1 MNLTKRKLNL
11 FLVSTTA
18 FIILILVMIDSDSLN
33 SLIVSYNDDFVINE
47 VNIGSSIKDN
57 NTNKSSVVTFVS
69 NLFDNNKWTFPV
81 SGNYVITTY
90 YNNSHKAIDIYSY
103 NGYGSN
109 ILSANSGTVIAAVSG
124 CVAGNISCNG
134 RRGNYVIIKHNT
146 GNYYTVYMHL
156 HSIKVKV
163 GDNVNSGSVIATMGN
178 TGQVVPV
185 PTSNNPYGGTH
196 LHFCVFIG
204 EPYNGGYAI
213 NPFSLY

>member
-47 VNIGSSIKDN
+47 VNVGSSIKDN

-90 YNNSHKAIDIYSY
+90 YNNSHNNSIYH
-103 NGYGSN
+103 
-109 ILSANSGTVIAAVSG
+109 I
-124 CVAGNISCNG
+124 
-134 RRGNYVIIKHNT
+134 
-146 GNYYTVYMHL
+146 
-156 HSIKVKV
+156 
-163 GDNVNSGSVIATMGN
+163 
-178 TGQVVPV
+178 
-185 PTSNNPYGGTH
+185 
-196 LHFCVFIG
+196 
-204 EPYNGGYAI
+204 PYNK
-213 NPFSLY
+213 